1 MAKIVKMTEDL
12 IPELPVPLHT
22 TQLILIHSNPIDI
35 SFRKDERRFDTEG
48 AYNLRYEIMKKRI
61 DKALVKNTG
70 ERLTQ
75 PGKIAMVYANHKD
88 AEEYASYITY
98 LQSKNILSGK
108 VEHLELEEMQGVY
121 GLKALRVE
129 V

>member
-1 MAKIVKMTEDL
+1 
-12 IPELPVPLHT
+12 
-22 TQLILIHSNPIDI
+22 
-35 SFRKDERRFDTEG
+35 
-48 AYNLRYEIMKKRI
+48 
-61 DKALVKNTG
+61 
-70 ERLTQ
+70 LTQ

-88 AEEYASYITY
+88 AEEYVSYITY